1 MHRLTSLASGSPM
14 PGMRSGLNQANSVL
28 VAAFRSALIHQGLV
42 ALLILISFGIIWA
55 SAREWLPG
63 FARRGH
69 LAWTLAKRSHAEPA
83 GRSVLRFGFGLLWV
97 FDGILQAQPAMA
109 AGLPGQVIAPAADGS
124 PGWVRHLVNWSG
136 TAWSYHPV
144 QAGAAAVW
152 IQVGIGVWLLAA
164 ARGPWSRLAGLVSV
178 GWGLVVW
185 VFGEAFGGIFSPGQ
199 SLLFGTPGAALCYCV
214 AGALVALPD
223 RAWESAALGRRLLG
237 GLGVLFIG
245 MAVLQAWPGRGFWQ
259 GNVGRE
265 PGSLRQMLVS
275 MSGTPQPAP
284 LARLINDFSSL
295 VASHGFVINA
305 LAVAILGL
313 LGVALLAGGSGG
325 SSPRASTTAA
335 RGRLL
340 LAGVIATAV
349 FCLADWVL
357 VQDLGFLGGLGTDPN
372 SMIPLLLLVVAGY
385 LAVSRVAAARP
396 AAEEQPADIAG
407 PPSGWRELIKPRML
421 AGQLAAMRATGILAA
436 WAVLLVLIGA
446 APMALAQV
454 NRNADPIIAQ
464 AIDGSTAPLDIAASP
479 FQLTNDHGQPVSLA
493 SLRGKVLLLT
503 FLDPVCTTDCPL
515 LAQELREADRLLGS
529 KAASVELVAIAAN
542 PLYYT
547 APYLRAF
554 DRQEGLTDLRNW
566 TYLTGSLGQ
575 LRKVW
580 ASYGVIVDTLPG
592 GQMVA
597 HNDLVFV
604 IDASGRVRREFNAD
618 PGPGTA
624 TSLSSFAVVF
634 AQSAEQ
640 AISDNRSPS

>member
-1 MHRLTSLASGSPM
+1 MTSIATVSPM
-14 PGMRSGLNQANSVL
+14 PGMRSGIDVANSVL

-42 ALLILISFGIIWA
+42 ALLILVTFLIIWA

-63 FARRGH
+63 WAS
-69 LAWTLAKRSHAEPA
+69 AKRNRAEPP
-83 GRSVLRFGFGLLWV
+83 GRTLVRIGFGLLWV

-124 PGWVRHLVNWSG
+124 PGWVKYLVNWSG

-152 IQVGIGVWLLAA
+152 IQVGIGVWLLAT
-164 ARGPWSRLAGLVSV
+164 ARGRWSRFAGVASAS
-178 GWGLVVW
+178 WGLVVW
-185 VFGEAFGGIFSPGQ
+185 VFGEAFGGVFSPGQ
-199 SLLFGTPGAALCYCV
+199 SLLFGAPGAVLFYCA
-214 AGALVALPD
+214 AGGLLALPD
-223 RAWESAALGRRLLG
+223 RAWESPALGRRLLA
-237 GLGVLFIG
+237 GLGILFAG

-259 GNVGRE
+259 GTVGHQ

-284 LARLINDFSSL
+284 LARLIGDFGSL
-295 VASHGFVINA
+295 VASHGFFVNA
-305 LAVAILGL
+305 LLVAILAILGL
-313 LGVALLAGGSGG
+313 GLLAGGS
-325 SSPRASTTAA
+325 SPQ
-335 RGRLL
+335 RGRHL
-340 LAGVIATAV
+340 LAVVIATVV

-372 SMIPLLLLVVAGY
+372 SMIPLLLLVLAGY
-385 LAVSRVAAARP
+385 LGISRVALP
-396 AAEEQPADIAG
+396 HQEAEAQPLAG
-407 PPSGWRELIKPRML
+407 PRWRDQIKPRRL
-421 AGQLAAMRATGILAA
+421 AGQFAAMRATGILAA
-436 WAVLLVLIGA
+436 WAVLLVLFGA

-464 AIDGSTAPLDIAASP
+464 AIGGSTAPIDVAAEP
-479 FQLTNDHGQPVSLA
+479 FQLSDVNGQPVSLA

-515 LAQELREADRLLGS
+515 LAQELRAADQLLG
-529 KAASVELVAIAAN
+529 ARASNVELVAIAAN

-547 APYLRAF
+547 VPYLRAF
-554 DRQEGLTDLRNW
+554 DRQEGLAGLRNW
-566 TYLTGSLGQ
+566 AYLTGSLTA

-580 ASYGVIVDTLPG
+580 ASYGVIVQTQPG
-592 GQMVA
+592 GQMAA

-604 IDASGRVRREFNAD
+604 IDRSGRVRYEFNAD

-624 TSLSSFAVVF
+624 SSVSSFAVEF
-634 AQSAEQ
+634 AQSAGR
-640 AISDNRSPS
+640 AMSAARISS

>member
-1 MHRLTSLASGSPM
+1 MHRLTVLASSGPM
-14 PGMRSGLNQANSVL
+14 PGMRSGLDVSNSIL

-42 ALLILISFGIIWA
+42 ALLILASLAIIWA
-55 SAREWLPG
+55 SAREWLPA

-69 LAWTLAKRSHAEPA
+69 RAWGRAQPGLAEPA
-83 GRSVLRFGFGLLWV
+83 GRFGLRIGFGLLWV

-164 ARGPWSRLAGLVSV
+164 ARGRWSRLAGLASV

-199 SLLFGTPGAALCYCV
+199 SLLFGAPGAAVFYCV
-214 AGALVALPD
+214 AGGLMALPD
-223 RAWESAALGRRLLG
+223 RAWASAALGRWLLRC
-237 GLGVLFIG
+237 LGIFFVG

-259 GNVGRE
+259 GDVAGK
-265 PGSLRQMLVS
+265 PGTLRQMLSS

-284 LARLINDFSSL
+284 LAHLINGFSSF
-295 VASHGFVINA
+295 VASHGFGINA
-305 LAVAILGL
+305 TTVATLGILGL
-313 LGVALLAGGSGG
+313 GLLAGGG
-325 SSPRASTTAA
+325 A
-335 RGRLL
+335 RRRIL
-340 LAGVIATAV
+340 LAVVIATGL

-372 SMIPLLLLVVAGY
+372 SMIPLLLLVVVGY
-385 LAVSRVAAARP
+385 LAVR
-396 AAEEQPADIAG
+396 QPAPAPIAA
-407 PPSGWRELIKPRML
+407 PPVPAEGWREQIKPVRL
-421 AGQLAAMRATGILAA
+421 AGRLAAMRATGILAG

-454 NRNADPIIAQ
+454 NRTADPIIAQ
-464 AIDGSTAPLDIAASP
+464 AIGGSTAPLDTAAP
-479 FQLTNDHGQPVSLA
+479 AFQLSNVAGQPVSLA

-515 LAQELREADRLLGS
+515 LAQELREADQLLG
-529 KAASVELVAIAAN
+529 AQANSVELVAIAAN
-542 PLYYT
+542 PLYYSP
-547 APYLRAF
+547 PYLRAF
-554 DRQEGLTDLRNW
+554 DQQEGLTSLRNW
-566 TYLTGSLGQ
+566 TFLTGPLSR
-575 LRKVW
+575 LRSVW
-580 ASYGVIVDTLPG
+580 ANFGITVDTLPG

-597 HNDLVFV
+597 HDDVVLV
-604 IDASGRVRREFNAD
+604 IDRTGRVRFEFNAD

-624 TSLSSFAVVF
+624 TSVSSFAVEF
-634 AQSAEQ
+634 AQAAQ
-640 AISDNRSPS
+640 RAISAVRSST

>member
-1 MHRLTSLASGSPM
+1 MHRMTSLASGSPM

-42 ALLILISFGIIWA
+42 ALLILISLGIIWA
-55 SAREWLPG
+55 SAREWQPG

-69 LAWTLAKRSHAEPA
+69 LAWALARRSHAEPV

-164 ARGPWSRLAGLVSV
+164 ARGRWSRLAGLVSA

-185 VFGEAFGGIFSPGQ
+185 AFGEAFGGIFSPGL
-199 SLLFGTPGAALCYCV
+199 SLLFGAPGAVLFYCV
-214 AGALVALPD
+214 AGGLVALPD
-223 RAWESAALGRRLLG
+223 RVWESAALGRRLLG

-259 GNVGRE
+259 GNVGHE

-275 MSGTPQPAP
+275 MSSTPQPAP
-284 LARLINDFSSL
+284 LARLINDFGSL
-295 VASHGFVINA
+295 VTNHGFAINA
-305 LAVAILGL
+305 LTVAILGL
-313 LGVALLAGGSGG
+313 LGVALLAS
-325 SSPRASTTAA
+325 

-340 LAGVIATAV
+340 LAVVIATAV

-372 SMIPLLLLVVAGY
+372 SMVPLLLLVVTGY
-385 LAVSRVAAARP
+385 LALSRVAAARP
-396 AAEEQPADIAG
+396 ADEEEADEQPADIAR
-407 PPSGWRELIKPRML
+407 PPTDWRERIKPRTL

-454 NRNADPIIAQ
+454 NRNADPIIAE
-464 AIDGSTAPLDIAASP
+464 AIDGSAAPLDTAAPP
-479 FQLTNDHGQPVSLA
+479 FQLSNVHGQPVSLT

-515 LAQELREADRLLGS
+515 LAQELREADRLLGAR
-529 KAASVELVAIAAN
+529 AAGVELVAIAAN

-547 APYLRAF
+547 EPYLRAF
-554 DRQEGLTDLRNW
+554 DRQEGLTGLRNW
-566 TYLTGSLGQ
+566 TYLTGSLSQ
-575 LRKVW
+575 LRRVW
-580 ASYGVIVDTLPG
+580 ANYGVIVDTLPG

-634 AQSAEQ
+634 AQSAER
-640 AISDNRSPS
+640 AMSVNRSPS

>member
-1 MHRLTSLASGSPM
+1 
-14 PGMRSGLNQANSVL
+14 MRSGLNVSNSIL
-28 VAAFRSALIHQGLV
+28 VTAFRSALIRQGLV
-42 ALLILISFGIIWA
+42 ALLILVSLAIIWA

-63 FARRGH
+63 FARRGAG
-69 LAWTLAKRSHAEPA
+69 LGGRPPEPV
-83 GRSVLRFGFGLLWV
+83 GRAVARIGFGLLWV

-124 PGWVRHLVNWSG
+124 PGWVRHLVNWAG

-164 ARGPWSRLAGLVSV
+164 ARGPASRLAGVTSV

-199 SLLFGTPGAALCYCV
+199 SLLFGAPGAALIYCA
-214 AGALVALPD
+214 AGCLVALPD
-223 RAWESAALGRRLLG
+223 RAWESDALGRRLLV
-237 GLGVLFIG
+237 GLGTFFLG

-259 GNVGRE
+259 GTIGHE

-275 MSGTPQPAP
+275 MSATPQPVP
-284 LARLINDFSSL
+284 LARLVDDFGSL
-295 VASHGFVINA
+295 VASHGFGINA
-305 LAVAILGL
+305 FAVAIVGI
-313 LGVALLAGGSGG
+313 LGVGVLAGTLAGSRRFLLAV
-325 SSPRASTTAA
+325 
-335 RGRLL
+335 
-340 LAGVIATAV
+340 VIATAA
-349 FCLADWVL
+349 FCLADWAL

-372 SMIPLLLLVVAGY
+372 SMIPLLLLTVAGY
-385 LAVSRVAAARP
+385 LGVSRVAAADR
-396 AAEEQPADIAG
+396 AVDEQPPADVR
-407 PPSGWRELIKPRML
+407 WRDRIKPRRL

-436 WAVLLVLIGA
+436 WAVLVVLIGA

-464 AIDGSTAPLDIAASP
+464 AIDGSTAPLDIPAAS
-479 FQLTNDHGQPVSLA
+479 FNLSNVSGQPVSLA

-515 LAQELREADRLLGS
+515 LAQELRDADRLLGT
-529 KAASVELVAIAAN
+529 KARDVELVAIAAN
-542 PLYYT
+542 PLYYS

-554 DRQEGLTDLRNW
+554 DQQEGLSRLRNW
-566 TYLTGSLGQ
+566 TYLTGSLSE
-575 LRKVW
+575 LRQVW
-580 ASYGVIVDTLPG
+580 TNYGVIVEKLPG

-604 IDASGRVRREFNAD
+604 IDASGRVRFEFNAD

-624 TSLSSFAVVF
+624 SSLSSFAVEF
-634 AQSAEQ
+634 ARAAERTM
-640 AISDNRSPS
+640 SVVR

>member
-1 MHRLTSLASGSPM
+1 M
-14 PGMRSGLNQANSVL
+14 PGMRSGINQANSVL
-28 VAAFRSALIHQGLV
+28 VAAFRSALIHQGLI
-42 ALLILISFGIIWA
+42 ALLILFSLGVIWA
-55 SAREWLPG
+55 SVREFLPD

-69 LAWTLAKRSHAEPA
+69 QAWAAARQGQPEPA
-83 GRSVLRFGFGLLWV
+83 GRSLLRIGFGLLWV
-97 FDGILQAQPAMA
+97 FDGILQGQPAMA
-109 AGLPGQVIAPAADGS
+109 AGLPGQIIAPAADGS

-185 VFGEAFGGIFSPGQ
+185 AFGEAFGGIFSPGL
-199 SLLFGTPGAALCYCV
+199 SLLFGAPGAVLFYCV
-214 AGALVALPD
+214 AGGLVALPD
-223 RAWESAALGRRLLG
+223 RAWQSAALGRRLLA
-237 GLGVLFIG
+237 GLGVLFAG

-259 GNVGRE
+259 GNIGHQ

-284 LARLINDFSSL
+284 LAHLIDDFGSL
-295 VASHGFVINA
+295 VASHGFAVNA
-305 LAVAILGL
+305 VAVAVLAILGIGL
-313 LGVALLAGGSGG
+313 FAG
-325 SSPRASTTAA
+325 
-335 RGRLL
+335 RGRVLP
-340 LAGVIATAV
+340 AVVVATAV

-372 SMIPLLLLVVAGY
+372 SMIPLLLLVVASY
-385 LAVSRVAAARP
+385 LAVTRVAAPRP
-396 AAEEQPADIAG
+396 QEAAEADRAAEPPADI
-407 PPSGWRELIKPRML
+407 GWPERIKPRRL
-421 AGQLAAMRATGILAA
+421 AGQLAAMRATGILAV
-436 WAVLLVLIGA
+436 WAIALVLIGA

-464 AIDGSTAPLDIAASP
+464 AIGGSTAPLDVPAAP
-479 FQLTNDHGQPVSLA
+479 FQLSNVHGQPVSLT

-515 LAQELREADRLLGS
+515 LAQELREADQMLGA
-529 KAASVELVAIAAN
+529 KATKVELVAIAAN

-554 DRQEGLTDLRNW
+554 DRQEGLTGLRNW
-566 TYLTGSLGQ
+566 TYLTGSLSQ
-575 LRKVW
+575 LRRVW
-580 ASYGVIVDTLPG
+580 ANYGVVVDTLPG

-604 IDASGRVRREFNAD
+604 IDRSGRVRFEFNAD
-618 PGPGTA
+618 PGPGTT
-624 TSLSSFAVVF
+624 TSLSSFAVEF
-634 AQSAEQ
+634 AQSAER
-640 AISDNRSPS
+640 AMSVVRSPS

>member
-1 MHRLTSLASGSPM
+1 MLASAPM
-14 PGMRSGLNQANSVL
+14 PGMRSGLNVANPIL

-42 ALLILISFGIIWA
+42 ALLILVSLASIWA
-55 SAREWLPG
+55 GAREWLPG
-63 FARRGH
+63 SATRGH
-69 LAWTLAKRSHAEPA
+69 LAWASAKRSQAEPA
-83 GRSVLRFGFGLLWV
+83 GRGVLRIGFGLLWV

-109 AGLPGQVIAPAADGS
+109 VGLPGQVIAPAADGS
-124 PGWVRHLVNWSG
+124 PGWVRDLVNWSG

-164 ARGPWSRLAGLVSV
+164 ARGPWSRLAGLVSA

-185 VFGEAFGGIFSPGQ
+185 AFGEAFGGIFSPGL
-199 SLLFGTPGAALCYCV
+199 SLLFGAPGAVLFYTA
-214 AGALVALPD
+214 AGCLVALPG
-223 RAWESAALGRRLLG
+223 RAWESAALGRRLLA
-237 GLGVLFIG
+237 GLGVLFTG

-259 GNVGRE
+259 GTIGHE

-284 LARLINDFSSL
+284 LARLVDGFGSL
-295 VASHGFVINA
+295 VASHGFGINA
-305 LAVAILGL
+305 LTVAVLGILGV
-313 LGVALLAGGSGG
+313 GLLA
-325 SSPRASTTAA
+325 A
-335 RGRLL
+335 RRRLL
-340 LAGVIATAV
+340 LAVVIATAV

-385 LAVSRVAAARP
+385 LGVSRAAAAQPGQAHRP
-396 AAEEQPADIAG
+396 PAQVR
-407 PPSGWRELIKPRML
+407 WRDWVTPRRL
-421 AGQLAAMRATGILAA
+421 AGQLAARQATGILAA

-454 NRNADPIIAQ
+454 NRHADPIIAR
-464 AIDGSTAPLDIAASP
+464 AIDGSAALRDTAAAP
-479 FQLTNDHGQPVSLA
+479 FRLTNVDGQPVSLA

-503 FLDPVCTTDCPL
+503 FLDPVCTTGCRL
-515 LAQELREADRLLGS
+515 LAHELREADQLLGA
-529 KAASVELVAIAAN
+529 KASTVELVAIAAN
-542 PLYYT
+542 PRSYT

-554 DRQEGLTDLRNW
+554 DREEGVADLRNW
-566 TYLTGSLGQ
+566 TYLTGSLSQ

-580 ASYGVIVDTLPG
+580 ADYGVIVD
-592 GQMVA
+592 A

-604 IDASGRVRREFNAD
+604 IDRSGRVRFEFNAD

-624 TSLSSFAVVF
+624 ASLSSFAVEF
-634 AQSAEQ
+634 AQSAQ
-640 AISDNRSPS
+640 RAMSVGQ

>member
-1 MHRLTSLASGSPM
+1 M
-14 PGMRSGLNQANSVL
+14 PGMRSGLNQANSIL

-42 ALLILISFGIIWA
+42 ALLILVSLGIIWA

-69 LAWTLAKRSHAEPA
+69 QAWAAARLGQAEPA
-83 GRSVLRFGFGLLWV
+83 GRCLLRVGFGLLWV
-97 FDGILQAQPAMA
+97 FDVILQAQPAMA
-109 AGLPGQVIAPAADGS
+109 AGLPGQVIAPAADGA
-124 PGWVRHLVNWSG
+124 PGWIRHLVNWSG

-164 ARGPWSRLAGLVSV
+164 ARGPWSRLAGLASA

-185 VFGEAFGGIFSPGQ
+185 VLGEAFGGIFSPGQ
-199 SLLFGTPGAALCYCV
+199 SLLFGTPGAAFFYVV
-214 AGALVALPD
+214 AGGLVALPG
-223 RAWESAALGRRLLG
+223 RAWESAALGRRLLA
-237 GLGVLFIG
+237 GLGALFVA

-259 GNVGRE
+259 GSIGHE
-265 PGSLRQMLVS
+265 PGSLRQMIVS

-284 LARLINDFSSL
+284 LARLIDDFGSL
-295 VASHGFVINA
+295 VASHGFGINA
-305 LAVAILGL
+305 FVVAVLGILGIGL
-313 LGVALLAGGSGG
+313 FGS
-325 SSPRASTTAA
+325 
-335 RGRLL
+335 RGLL
-340 LAGVIATAV
+340 LRSVVIATAV

-372 SMIPLLLLVVAGY
+372 SMIPLLLLVVSGY
-385 LAVSRVAAARP
+385 LGVSKVAAKPADQAARP
-396 AAEEQPADIAG
+396 DEAAQAPEEMRWPA
-407 PPSGWRELIKPRML
+407 RIKPRRL

-436 WAVLLVLIGA
+436 WAVVLVLIGA
-446 APMALAQV
+446 APMAIAQV

-464 AIDGSTAPLDIAASP
+464 AIGGSIAPLDVAAAP
-479 FQLTNDHGQPVSLA
+479 FQLRNVDGRPVSLT

-515 LAQELREADRLLGS
+515 LAQELREADQLLGARAS
-529 KAASVELVAIAAN
+529 KVELVAIAAN

-554 DRQEGLTDLRNW
+554 DRQEGLTGLRNW
-566 TYLTGSLGQ
+566 TYLTGALSQ
-575 LRKVW
+575 LRRVW
-580 ASYGVIVDTLPG
+580 ANYGVIVDTLPG

-604 IDASGRVRREFNAD
+604 IDSSGRVRFEFNAD

-624 TSLSSFAVVF
+624 TSLSSFAVEF
-634 AQSAEQ
+634 AHTAER
-640 AISDNRSPS
+640 AMSVVRSTS

>member
-1 MHRLTSLASGSPM
+1 MHRMTILASGSPM

-42 ALLILISFGIIWA
+42 ALLILVSFAIIWA
-55 SAREWLPG
+55 SAREWLPA
-63 FARRGH
+63 F
-69 LAWTLAKRSHAEPA
+69 AKRGYRAWASARGQAEPPP
-83 GRSVLRFGFGLLWV
+83 GRSVLRIGFGLIWV

-124 PGWVRHLVNWSG
+124 PGWVKHLVNWSG

-164 ARGPWSRLAGLVSV
+164 ARGPWSRLAGLVSA

-199 SLLFGTPGAALCYCV
+199 SLLFGMPGAVLCYCV
-214 AGALVALPD
+214 AGGLVALPD
-223 RAWESAALGRRLLG
+223 RAWESATLGRRLLAG
-237 GLGVLFIG
+237 IGVLFLG

-259 GNVGRE
+259 GTIRHE
-265 PGSLRQMLVS
+265 PGSLRQMLAS

-284 LARLINDFSSL
+284 LAHLIDGFGSL
-295 VASHGFVINA
+295 VASHGFGINA
-305 LAVAILGL
+305 FAVAVLGILGV
-313 LGVALLAGGSGG
+313 GLLAT
-325 SSPRASTTAA
+325 R
-335 RGRLL
+335 RRLL
-340 LAGVIATAV
+340 LAVVIATAV

-385 LAVSRVAAARP
+385 LGTSRVAAA
-396 AAEEQPADIAG
+396 QPAVQVEPGQAAR
-407 PPSGWRELIKPRML
+407 PSSGWRERIEPRRL
-421 AGQLAAMRATGILAA
+421 AGQLAAMRATGILAV

-446 APMALAQV
+446 APMAIAQV
-454 NRNADPIIAQ
+454 NRNADPIIAR
-464 AIDGSTAPLDIAASP
+464 AIDGSAAPLDIAASP
-479 FQLTNDHGQPVSLA
+479 FQLSNVDGKPVSLA

-515 LAQELREADRLLGS
+515 LAQELRATDRLLGTRAT
-529 KAASVELVAIAAN
+529 KVELVAIAAN

-554 DRQEGLTDLRNW
+554 DQQEGLAGLRNW
-566 TYLTGSLGQ
+566 TYLTGSLSQ
-575 LRKVW
+575 LRRVW
-580 ASYGVIVDTLPG
+580 ANYGVVVDTLPG

-604 IDASGRVRREFNAD
+604 IDSSGRVRFEFSAD

-624 TSLSSFAVVF
+624 TSLSSFAVEF
-634 AQSAEQ
+634 AQSVQ
-640 AISDNRSPS
+640 RVMSGVRSQS